1 MPNGNQPGFD
11 VDAAR
16 QAGYSD
22 DEILSH
28 LTSSRNFDINGALQ
42 AGYSKADII
51 QHLASTPAPSA
62 GLSVPSNLTISA
74 QPKPAGWLGSAE
86 NYLSELMGDV
96 KYGTGVTLP
105 GRALKALGAPG
116 LYSGEPEAVGNYMGS
131 PVLGTLRA
139 AQGATQ
145 IPQGKVWEGTKN
157 VVGGALEAGQIPM
170 AFMGGPATEAG
181 AEGAST
187 VAGKVF
193 GDAEKAGQLFEK
205 VKGAVGGETV
215 PVTDE
220 MSQAAMRAS
229 ELAERGAKG
238 LPKVITRF
246 IQRVTDPEKP
256 AIGWNEFRDFMS
268 NVSRLSAN
276 EYNSMNPQM
285 AAQVSKLAGAMKDAA
300 QGVAEAGGVGD
311 EFSQA
316 MQLYA
321 RSKAWQKFGA
331 EVWAGFK
338 RAILPGAIGGGIGY
352 QAGKR
357 LSDLMQAP

>member
-1 MPNGNQPGFD
+1 MANGNQPGFD
-11 VDAAR
+11 VNAAR

-28 LTSSRNFDINGALQ
+28 LTSSRNFDVNGALQ

-51 QHLASTPAPSA
+51 QHLASTPEPSA
-62 GLSVPSNLTISA
+62 GLSIPSNLTISA
-74 QPKPAGWLGSAE
+74 KPKPAGWLGSAE
-86 NYLSELMGDV
+86 NYLSKLMGDV

-105 GRALKALGAPG
+105 GRALQAMGAKG
-116 LYSGEPEAVGNYMGS
+116 LYYGEPEAVGNFMGS
-131 PVLGTLRA
+131 PITGTIRA
-139 AQGATQ
+139 AQGLTQ
-145 IPQGKVWEGTKN
+145 IPQGKVWQGTKN
-157 VVGGALEAGQIPM
+157 VVGGALEAGKIPM

-205 VKGAVGGETV
+205 AKGAVGGEAV

-238 LPKVITRF
+238 LPRVISRF
-246 IQRVTDPEKP
+246 VQRVTDPNKP
-256 AIGWNEFRDFMS
+256 TIQWNEFRDFMS

-276 EYNSMNPQM
+276 EYNNMNPQM
-285 AAQVSKLAGAMKDAA
+285 AA
-300 QGVAEAGGVGD
+300 GVENGEGHA
-311 EFSQA
+311 
-316 MQLYA
+316 
-321 RSKAWQKFGA
+321 
-331 EVWAGFK
+331 
-338 RAILPGAIGGGIGY
+338 
-352 QAGKR
+352 
-357 LSDLMQAP
+357 